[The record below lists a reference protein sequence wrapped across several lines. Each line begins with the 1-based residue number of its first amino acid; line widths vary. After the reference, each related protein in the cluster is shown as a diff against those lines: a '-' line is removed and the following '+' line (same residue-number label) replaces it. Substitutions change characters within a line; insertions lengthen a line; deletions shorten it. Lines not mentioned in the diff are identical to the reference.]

1 MEKWD
6 IKDKREH
13 KARYGQTGTGA
24 SKTREASVEEVEG
37 HVRKIKTKNKKR
49 KNDSNYKNT

>member
-1 MEKWD
+1 MEKWE

-24 SKTREASVEEVEG
+24 SKTRESSTEEVEG
-37 HVRKIKTKNKKR
+37 HVRKIKEKAKKKR
-49 KNDSNYKNT
+49 KVQR